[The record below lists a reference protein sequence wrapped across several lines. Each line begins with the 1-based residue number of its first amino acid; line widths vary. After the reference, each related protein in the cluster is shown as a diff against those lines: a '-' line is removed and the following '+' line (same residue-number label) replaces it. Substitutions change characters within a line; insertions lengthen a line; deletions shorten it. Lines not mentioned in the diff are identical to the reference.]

1 MTGMAYNVHVLNKKK
16 MMFQKTPWSSSSC
29 NALNKSLDSRE
40 SREIECL
47 SLPMFSKTFFATFR
61 KRPISRKRP
70 LLSGSSAE
78 RTADVMFEP
87 KTVAGVP
94 STRCDL
100 EFAVSGVGAGTIRK
114 TYCTIG
120 FNS

>member
-1 MTGMAYNVHVLNKKK
+1 
-16 MMFQKTPWSSSSC
+16 
-29 NALNKSLDSRE
+29 
-40 SREIECL
+40 
-47 SLPMFSKTFFATFR
+47 
-61 KRPISRKRP
+61 
-70 LLSGSSAE
+70 
-78 RTADVMFEP
+78 MFEP

-100 EFAVSGVGAGTIRK
+100 EFVVSNAGAGTVET